1 MSKKCHQCK
10 AAIPANA
17 KFCPQ
22 CGTTVA
28 KIAEKTCPKCQAAN
42 PATATFC
49 VECGTIL
56 QSTLLTSAP
65 GSLKQ
70 YFWPLLSTVL
80 LGVIISGV
88 YYYFNFVEPLQKK
101 VAGTNPHNNSTA
113 VASQNNSAAQ
123 TTEDEHVHAPTE
135 TEIKAVADK
144 LAANPNDETLNIQ
157 MGNML
162 FDSGRYDEAIPYY
175 KKALSINPNNPDV
188 IVDLGVCYFNQKDY
202 VAAKQQFELANK
214 LDPNHVN
221 ALYNLGV
228 VSVQNGDINALI
240 KYWNKLQ
247 EVAPQS
253 PQAQRAMQILN
264 QIHQDVD
271 QQDENQKSE

>member
-1 MSKKCHQCK
+1 MAQLCQKCK

-22 CGTTVA
+22 CGTAVVKATNL
-28 KIAEKTCPKCQAAN
+28 TCPNCQATN
-42 PATATFC
+42 PTSATFC
-49 VECGTIL
+49 IECGTNLNNTIK
-56 QSTLLTSAP
+56 TSAS

-88 YYYFNFVEPLQKK
+88 YYYLNFVEPLQQK
-101 VAGTNPHNNSTA
+101 VAGTNPNNNTTVVS
-113 VASQNNSAAQ
+113 Q
-123 TTEDEHVHAPTE
+123 TTEDEHIHTPTE
-135 TEIKAVADK
+135 AEIKAVADK
-144 LAANPNDETLNIQ
+144 LAAKPNDEALNVQ

-175 KKALSINPNNPDV
+175 QKALSINPNNPDV
-188 IVDLGVCYFNQKDY
+188 IVDLGVCFFNLKDY
-202 VAAKQQFELANK
+202 VAAKKQFELANK

-228 VSVQNGDINALI
+228 VSVQNSDINSLI
-240 KYWNKLQ
+240 QYWNKLQ